1 MKTTIKLSPFLRLT
15 TEPTKGGEVRIG
27 LHTDIETKAVF
38 ELDENQAGAFIF
50 GMEAAFDA
58 MGMEAARAAA

>member
-1 MKTTIKLSPFLRLT
+1 MKTTIKLSKFLRLT
-15 TEPTKGGEVRIG
+15 AEPTNGGEVRIG

-50 GMEAAFDA
+50 GIEQAFEAL
-58 MGMEAARAAA
+58 GMMPMRAAA